1 MKKQDVDLQKLWLS
15 GYELMLEP
23 RRKTLEE
30 QFEEILEQH
39 ITWRECLPEAIALN
53 SAEITN
59 GSE

>member
-1 MKKQDVDLQKLWLS
+1 LS